1 MDLAK
6 HIVVT
11 KSGHFEPD
19 KFDDHYES
27 VTTRADREEVQGNED
42 RGAQRAGIIQEVI
55 NLMDALRRSAQSEQA
70 GRKTQSKSRRKRI
83 EGQREMLL
91 AIPGKK
97 AAKEE
102 TKRPVRSTGK
112 RKVG

>member
-19 KFDDHYES
+19 KFDDHYEAALRELIEKKS
-27 VTTRADREEVQGNED
+27 KGIKIEAPKERASSK
-42 RGAQRAGIIQEVI
+42 VI

-70 GRKTQSKSRRKRI
+70 GRKTQAKSKRKRI
-83 EGQREMLL
+83 EGQRKCCCQF
-91 AIPGKK
+91 P
-97 AAKEE
+97 AKGSEGRGQE
-102 TKRPVRSTGK
+102 ISSFDR
-112 RKVG
+112 